1 MRKTKIV
8 STIGPS
14 TSSEKVLTDLV
25 SYGTNVVRLNFSHG
39 NYQEY
44 VKIINMIKKVREK
57 LNAPLA
63 ILLDTGGPEIRTG
76 MVENHRVDL
85 VSGQEFVLTADD
97 ITGNDK
103 KVSITYKRLA
113 QDIQRGCKILLDDGL
128 IQLEVKDLD
137 DRNIICTVIN
147 GGILGNKKGIN
158 IPGVNLNLPSL
169 TDKDVEDI
177 KFGIKNGI
185 DFVAA
190 SFVRRPSDVLEI
202 RKILEENNGQYI
214 DIISKI
220 ENQEGVDNIDD
231 IIAVSDGIMIAR
243 GDLGVEIP
251 IEEVPIVQ
259 KRIIRKCNAA
269 GKPVITATQML
280 DSMIRNPRPTRAE
293 TSDVANAIYDGT
305 DAIMLSGET
314 AIGKYPIETIKTMS
328 RIASRVENSI
338 NYGRDSHGMDLSVK
352 PTVTNAICHSTC
364 TTAHDL
370 GASAII
376 TATKSGYTARM
387 VSKHRPKAPI
397 IATTINTH
405 TYYKLSMV
413 WGVQPFLVPTMDN
426 TDDMIEQS
434 VDIAVNTSM
443 VKNGDLVVITAG
455 VPSAM
460 SGTTNLIKVH
470 IVGDILL
477 KGTGIGN
484 KTAYGRVCIV
494 KNSMQAREK
503 FREGDI
509 IVATNTNNA
518 MMPYIK
524 KAAALIVEEPGV
536 TSHAAV
542 VGIALEIPVIV
553 GAQEATETLY
563 DGSIV
568 TVDPLRGFIFNGKA
582 EIL

>member
-14 TSSEKVLTDLV
+14 TSSEKALIDLV
-25 SYGTNVVRLNFSHG
+25 TYGTNIIRLNFSHG
-39 NYQEY
+39 SYEQY
-44 VKIINMIKKVREK
+44 LKLIDMIKKVRER
-57 LNAPLA
+57 LNVPLA

-76 MVENHRVDL
+76 EVENHRVEL
-85 VSGQEFVLTADD
+85 VNGQKFVLTADD
-97 ITGNDK
+97 INGNNE
-103 KVSITYKRLA
+103 KVSITYKNLA
-113 QDIQRGCKILLDDGL
+113 QDIHKGCKILLDDGL
-128 IQLEVKDLD
+128 IQLKVDELD
-137 DRNIICTVIN
+137 GRDIVCTVIN
-147 GGILGNKKGIN
+147 GGILCDKKSVN
-158 IPGVNLNLPSL
+158 IPGINLNLPSL

-202 RKILEENNGQYI
+202 RKILEENNGQHI

-259 KRIIRKCNAA
+259 KSIIRKCNVA

-293 TSDVANAIYDGT
+293 ASDVANAIYDGT
-305 DAIMLSGET
+305 DCIMLSGET
-314 AIGKYPIETIKTMS
+314 AIGKYPIEAIKTMAS
-328 RIASRVENSI
+328 IASRVENQI
-338 NYGRDSHGMDLSVK
+338 EYDRHLNNMDMPKK
-352 PTVTNAICHSTC
+352 PTVTDAICHSTC

-387 VSKHRPKAPI
+387 VSKHRPRAPI
-397 IATTINTH
+397 IATTINYH

-413 WGVQPFLVPTMDN
+413 WGVQPFLAPTMDN

-434 VDIAVNTSM
+434 VEIAKNTGL

-470 IVGDILL
+470 IVGDILV
-477 KGTGIGN
+477 KGTGIGD
-484 KTAYGRVCIV
+484 KTAYGRVCIIQ
-494 KNSMQAREK
+494 NSMQAREK
-503 FREGDI
+503 FQEGDI
-509 IVATNTNNA
+509 IVAPSTNNN

-524 KAAALIVEEPGV
+524 KAAALIVEQPGI

-542 VGIALEIPVIV
+542 VGLALEIPVIV
-553 GAQEATETLY
+553 GAPEATETLY

-568 TVDPLRGFIFNGKA
+568 TVDPFRGFVFNGKA
-582 EIL
+582 KIL